1 MTGALPCLLA
11 LCPSKCK
18 GRQIQV
24 QKIEPGNA
32 HPVFGGKCTQNLWAK
47 SKNSNNPGLILTR
60 TIKKSFRV
68 LSSLRLPGLFPWDP
82 STLLDAENSKS
93 FALLTKNNVL
103 TIHTR
108 VLKNIASQKGF
119 IIWKSCLKINV

>member
-1 MTGALPCLLA
+1 MHILFLVET
-11 LCPSKCK
+11 
-18 GRQIQV
+18 
-24 QKIEPGNA
+24 
-32 HPVFGGKCTQNLWAK
+32 CTQNLWAK
-47 SKNSNNPGLILTR
+47 SKNSHNPGLILTR
-60 TIKKSFRV
+60 TTKKSFRV